1 MGLGANFYQNKSIAK
16 FKQDIQILLIMRAII
31 NKINYPIKLL
41 KLVNNYNYFWICRV
55 FVSSTLILQQTNK
68 QVTHKWLGQMTWT

>member
-1 MGLGANFYQNKSIAK
+1 MGLCANFYQNKSIAK

>member
-31 NKINYPIKLL
+31 NKISYPIKLL
-41 KLVNNYNYFWICRV
+41 KLVHYNYFWIYRV

-68 QVTHKWLGQMTWT
+68 QVTHQWLGQMTWT